1 MRRERRAA
9 NVQKMKREISN
20 IEVQIDE
27 LVLHGF
33 RAVERYIIGDALS
46 NELSQL
52 IMNAEALPF
61 DRDFQIPVQR
71 AGEISILPDAKPA
84 SIGAKVAQAV
94 HAGLNT
100 INKGGHS

>member
-9 NVQKMKREISN
+9 NIQKMKRAN
-20 IEVQIDE
+20 RNVEVQIGE
-27 LVLHGF
+27 LILHGF
-33 RAVERYIIGDALS
+33 PAADRYIIGDALS

-52 IMNAEALPF
+52 VMNADTHSF
-61 DRDFQIPVQR
+61 DRDFHMPVQR

-84 SIGAKVAQAV
+84 SIGAKVAQTV

-100 INKGGHS
+100 INQGGRP